1 MDEQMI
7 GSGLGIVIALLI
19 IAVFG
24 GIVGWIASKLING
37 TGLGLWKD
45 ILLGIVGANVGGWLF
60 HLMGISTGNIIGSLV
75 AAIAG
80 AVVILLI
87 IKVVRSR

>member
-7 GSGLGIVIALLI
+7 GSGLGIVIAILI

-24 GIVGWIASKLING
+24 GIVGWLASWLIKG

-60 HLMGISTGNIIGSLV
+60 HLLGISTSNIVGSLV
-75 AAIAG
+75 AAVAG
-80 AVVILLI
+80 AVVTLLV
-87 IKVVRSR
+87 IKTVRGV